1 MFNTPPVF
9 SIYVS
14 LLTLRWLDKIGGISV
29 IEAKNTKKAKLLYN
43 EIDRNQLI
51 EGYSVKNDRSMMNV
65 TFSINDLKMQ
75 NKFNEICNENG
86 IVGIKG
92 HRSVGGFRASI
103 YNAMNFESVEA
114 LVEIMKELEKKI

>member
-1 MFNTPPVF
+1 
-9 SIYVS
+9 
-14 LLTLRWLDKIGGISV
+14 
-29 IEAKNTKKAKLLYN
+29 
-43 EIDRNQLI
+43 
-51 EGYSVKNDRSMMNV
+51 
-65 TFSINDLKMQ
+65 MQ

>member
-1 MFNTPPVF
+1 
-9 SIYVS
+9 
-14 LLTLRWLDKIGGISV
+14 
-29 IEAKNTKKAKLLYN
+29 
-43 EIDRNQLI
+43 
-51 EGYSVKNDRSMMNV
+51 MMNV

-86 IVGIKG
+86 IVGIKATDQW
-92 HRSVGGFRASI
+92 GFRASI